1 MEEWFL
7 NLREWNAVLMENSW
21 IKFGIRTSEEN
32 ISKNIDIADKWKIFT
47 SKGNGGAG
55 ILNNESAVAILG
67 KAYIGKPQSVCTD
80 SLIPIGCFD
89 SEKEAINLQKYMCTK
104 FLRFMV
110 GILKVS
116 QNVSQNVYRF
126 VPLQDFTSNSDINWD
141 VPISVIDSS
150 LYLKYGLSEKE
161 ISIIEKMIRP
171 MLL

>member
-1 MEEWFL
+1 
-7 NLREWNAVLMENSW
+7 
-21 IKFGIRTSEEN
+21 
-32 ISKNIDIADKWKIFT
+32 
-47 SKGNGGAG
+47 
-55 ILNNESAVAILG
+55 
-67 KAYIGKPQSVCTD
+67 
-80 SLIPIGCFD
+80 
-89 SEKEAINLQKYMCTK
+89 
-104 FLRFMV
+104 MV